1 MLCKGGCK
9 RLRQRLQT
17 FEAKVANVCG
27 KKMEKTGTEIVG
39 PILDTEK
46 GRKDSPF
53 GSLQPSPRRF
63 LLNRF
68 YVIER
73 NQPGRLSLM
82 DWM

>member
-1 MLCKGGCK
+1 
-9 RLRQRLQT
+9 
-17 FEAKVANVCG
+17 
-27 KKMEKTGTEIVG
+27 MEKTGTEIVG

-46 GRKDSPF
+46 GRENHTSVP
-53 GSLQPSPRRF
+53 PCSPRRF

>member
-1 MLCKGGCK
+1 
-9 RLRQRLQT
+9 
-17 FEAKVANVCG
+17 
-27 KKMEKTGTEIVG
+27 MEKTGTEIVG
-39 PILDTEK
+39 PILDTRK

-53 GSLQPSPRRF
+53 GSLQPCSRRF

-68 YVIER
+68 DVIER

>member
-1 MLCKGGCK
+1 MKIFSP
-9 RLRQRLQT
+9 QT

-27 KKMEKTGTEIVG
+27 KGCKHLREKEEKTGTEIVG
-39 PILDTEK
+39 PILDTRK